1 MLGERKRG
9 KAALKEA
16 AMSTQARPVVSKEAD
31 LWILRLQKPNG
42 KVQEY
47 RCTSEGQAK
56 QLALL
61 LNASA
66 MEQPAAVSA
75 TA

>member
-1 MLGERKRG
+1 
-9 KAALKEA
+9 
-16 AMSTQARPVVSKEAD
+16 MSHVRSVVSKEAD
-31 LWILRLQKPNG
+31 VWILRLEKTNG

-61 LNASA
+61 LSASSPV
-66 MEQPAAVSA
+66 ESNQPQA
-75 TA
+75 

>member
-1 MLGERKRG
+1 
-9 KAALKEA
+9 
-16 AMSTQARPVVSKEAD
+16 MSQARPLVSKEAD
-31 LWILRLQKPNG
+31 VWVLRLEKPNG

-61 LNASA
+61 LNAAPS
-66 MEQPAAVSA
+66 EPAVQLQA
-75 TA
+75 

>member
-1 MLGERKRG
+1 
-9 KAALKEA
+9 
-16 AMSTQARPVVSKEAD
+16 MSQARPMVSKEAD
-31 LWILRLQKPNG
+31 VWVLRLEKPNG

-61 LNASA
+61 LNAAPSEPVFQLQA
-66 MEQPAAVSA
+66 
-75 TA
+75 

>member
-1 MLGERKRG
+1 LASKQG
-9 KAALKEA
+9 KALPEEA
-16 AMSTQARPVVSKEAD
+16 AMSHVRSVVSKEAD
-31 LWILRLQKPNG
+31 VWILRLEKTNG

-61 LNASA
+61 LSASSPV
-66 MEQPAAVSA
+66 ESNQPQA
-75 TA
+75 